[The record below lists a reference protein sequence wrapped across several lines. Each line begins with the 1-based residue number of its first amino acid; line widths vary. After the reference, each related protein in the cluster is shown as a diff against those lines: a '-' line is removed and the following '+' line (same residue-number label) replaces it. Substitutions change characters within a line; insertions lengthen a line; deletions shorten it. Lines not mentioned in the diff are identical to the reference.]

1 MLLKLDL
8 LMRLFRRLLLPCF
21 ASKYFF
27 VCDVNANTKYFP
39 MASISELL
47 PLYSLFSDQLMTPS
61 LSLMVIQLTVQLAW
75 IWIDRLKSL
84 VWRFSRKKKK
94 LCQRMRL
101 QNFISN
107 MKDLNTLINWL
118 NLWLGIVNTK
128 AQFRYFLSSTAAVKD
143 LKWSWSF
150 FFLNKAKI

>member
-1 MLLKLDL
+1 
-8 LMRLFRRLLLPCF
+8 
-21 ASKYFF
+21 
-27 VCDVNANTKYFP
+27 
-39 MASISELL
+39 
-47 PLYSLFSDQLMTPS
+47 MTPS

-84 VWRFSRKKKK
+84 VWRFSRKKKE

-150 FFLNKAKI
+150 FFLNKAKIYCIQWHTKHLDRLRGIQFSSTLKSLLIFAISTRPVCLWGINTPIICHMFSFNCF